1 MMKASL
7 GVGAMFPRKID
18 LTSEWN
24 LKAGYFHQSQTHL
37 TPFPPPPPPP
47 PPPPSPPPP
56 PLSFLCALYCVV
68 PTAEIIMDI
77 GNL

>member
-7 GVGAMFPRKID
+7 GVGAMFPWKID

-24 LKAGYFHQSQTHL
+24 LKAEYFPQSQTHL
-37 TPFPPPPPPP
+37 T
-47 PPPPSPPPP
+47 PPP
-56 PLSFLCALYCVV
+56 PLSFLCALCCVV
-68 PTAEIIMDI
+68 PTAEMIMDI

>member
-7 GVGAMFPRKID
+7 GVGAMFPWKID

-24 LKAGYFHQSQTHL
+24 LKAGTFPKAKPIS
-37 TPFPPPPPPP
+37 TPFP
-47 PPPPSPPPP
+47 S
-56 PLSFLCALYCVV
+56 PLSFPCALCCVV
-68 PTAEIIMDI
+68 PTAEMIMDI

>member
-18 LTSEWN
+18 WS
-24 LKAGYFHQSQTHL
+24 YFWVEFEGGVLSSKPNPSHPL
-37 TPFPPPPPPP
+37 
-47 PPPPSPPPP
+47 SPPPP
-56 PLSFLCALYCVV
+56 PSFLCALYCVV

>member
-7 GVGAMFPRKID
+7 GVGAMFPWKID

-24 LKAGYFHQSQTHL
+24 LKAGYFPQSQTHL
-37 TPFPPPPPPP
+37 TLT
-47 PPPPSPPPP
+47 PP
-56 PLSFLCALYCVV
+56 PLSFLCALCCVV
-68 PTAEIIMDI
+68 PTAEMIMDI

>member
-7 GVGAMFPRKID
+7 GVGAMFPWKID
-18 LTSEWN
+18 LTSESN
-24 LKAGYFHQSQTHL
+24 LKAGYFPQSQTHL
-37 TPFPPPPPPP
+37 TPFPPPP
-47 PPPPSPPPP
+47 
-56 PLSFLCALYCVV
+56 LSLFCALYCVV

>member
-24 LKAGYFHQSQTHL
+24 LKVGYFHQSQTHL
-37 TPFPPPPPPP
+37 TPF
-47 PPPPSPPPP
+47 PPPP